1 MLQWKGNTCD
11 ADTMNACLSVAG
23 LWPCHS
29 DCQAQVSA
37 VIQTQRAT
45 SKQAQAPWIC
55 ILVCNHLC
63 HYQTQDFTWCQIQLE
78 CEWTFLCAG
87 YGNTWP
93 NQCWLSAWS
102 LIVHQVFGMI
112 LNAITVGVIF
122 SRVSF
127 PQQRGRTI
135 AISDSAVIARRD
147 GILKFMFRIA
157 DIRQSQVR
165 VLAKLYCETSK
176 PPMGPDM

>member
-1 MLQWKGNTCD
+1 MQLQVY
-11 ADTMNACLSVAG
+11 ARSSRPYHVIFSLSQ
-23 LWPCHS
+23 W
-29 DCQAQVSA
+29 
-37 VIQTQRAT
+37 T
-45 SKQAQAPWIC
+45 SC
-55 ILVCNHLC
+55 
-63 HYQTQDFTWCQIQLE
+63 
-78 CEWTFLCAG
+78 CAG

-93 NQCWLSAWS
+93 NQCWLSAWT

-157 DIRQSQVR
+157 DIRQTQVR
-165 VLAKLYCETSK
+165 VPTKLCCDLHQ
-176 PPMGPDM
+176 PPVADMSTLDMLHMLRWARRVLCNP